1 MTIFSKIVRGEIPS
15 YRCAESDEF
24 YAFLDINP
32 VTKGHTLVI
41 PKREVDY
48 FFDLS
53 DGELARMMAFTKRV
67 AAAIKQVFP
76 CKKVGVAVMGLDVN
90 HAHIHL
96 APLQSEVDMDFGKKK
111 LQLPAGEMQHIAEN
125 IFAAFEAQFGK

>member
-1 MTIFSKIVRGEIPS
+1 MTIFSKIVAGEIPS
-15 YRCAESDEF
+15 YKCAENEEF
-24 YAFLDINP
+24 YAFLDITP

-53 DGELARMMAFTKRV
+53 DEELARMMAFTKRV
-67 AAAIKQVFP
+67 AAAIKAVFP
-76 CKKVGVAVMGLDVN
+76 CKKVGVAVMGLDVP
-90 HAHIHL
+90 HAHVHL

-111 LQLPAGEMQHIAEN
+111 LSLQPDEMMQIASRIQQEY
-125 IFAAFEAQFGK
+125 EAQ

>member
-1 MTIFSKIVRGEIPS
+1 MTIFSKIVAGEIPS
-15 YRCAESDEF
+15 YKCAENEEF

-53 DGELARMMAFTKRV
+53 DEELARMMVFTKRV
-67 AAAIKQVFP
+67 AAAIKAVFP
-76 CKKVGVAVMGLDVN
+76 CKKVGVAVMGLDVP
-90 HAHIHL
+90 HAHVHL

-111 LQLPAGEMQHIAEN
+111 LSLQPDEMMQIASRIQQEY
-125 IFAAFEAQFGK
+125 EAQ

>member
-1 MTIFSKIVRGEIPS
+1 MTIFSKIVKGEIPS
-15 YRCAESDEF
+15 YKCAENEEF

-53 DGELARMMAFTKRV
+53 DEELGSMMVFSKRV
-67 AAAIKQVFP
+67 ARAIEKVFP
-76 CKKVGVAVMGLDVN
+76 CKKVGLTVLGLDVP

-96 APLQSEVDMDFGKKK
+96 APLQSEMDMDFGKKK
-111 LQLPAGEMQHIAEN
+111 LQLEAAEMQDIAAR
-125 IFAAFEAQFGK
+125 IFAAFSQE

>member
-1 MTIFSKIVRGEIPS
+1 MTIFSKIVAGDIPS
-15 YRCAESDEF
+15 YKCAENEEF

-53 DGELARMMAFTKRV
+53 DEELSRMIVFAKRV
-67 AAAIKQVFP
+67 ARAIKKVFP
-76 CKKVGVAVMGLDVN
+76 CKKVGLTVLGLDVP
-90 HAHIHL
+90 HAHVHL
-96 APLQSEVDMDFGKKK
+96 APLQSEIDMDFGKKK
-111 LQLPAGEMQHIAEN
+111 LQLEATEMQDIAAS
-125 IFAAFEAQFGK
+125 ILTAFEQEK

>member
-1 MTIFSKIVRGEIPS
+1 MTIFSKIVQGEIPS
-15 YRCAESDEF
+15 YRCAENDEF

-41 PKREVDY
+41 PKREEDY

-53 DGELARMMAFTKRV
+53 DDELARMMAFTKRV
-67 AAAIKQVFP
+67 AAAIKEVFP

-96 APLQSEVDMDFGKKK
+96 APLQAEIDMDFGKKK
-111 LQLPAGEMQHIAEN
+111 LQLPAEEMQQIAEK
-125 IFAAFEAQFGK
+125 IFAAFEAQFKK